1 MKLLTPRYLLVVFL
15 VLIFANPVLAQS
27 NSELTRAEVYKLQK
41 LVDLLLAN
49 KPARQA
55 QLKDSLRP
63 LDAVQTKARSRVD
76 LLFNEGSVLQVG
88 ANSGFRFKPGLRKMQ
103 LKNGQTVA
111 ETLFELQN
119 GTVVAITPPASA
131 GTTVEIPG
139 SGKVESLVA
148 VLPTPPN
155 APSSEPINTKVKSG
169 VFTVTHDK
177 INNLTSVA
185 NLGIG
190 EVKVFNQDG
199 TQFKIIQGGQTVD
212 IKNGVLG
219 DVKTFDLGRFY
230 TTTKLGAGLGPG
242 QESLLIKEPSP
253 VQETF
258 RAVRKDTIAAWQAQQ
273 KWIEGLCT
281 LNGRGVASTLSSN
294 CINTNSDDPLRTFE
308 DRRDV
313 VVPPR
318 QQTST
323 QPPTT
328 QPPTTQPPIIQP
340 PTTQPPTTQPPTTQ
354 PPTTQ
359 PPTTQPPT
367 TQPPVIR

>member
-1 MKLLTPRYLLVVFL
+1 MKLLTPRYFLVTLL

-27 NSELTRAEVYKLQK
+27 NQELTRAEVYKLQK
-41 LVDLLLAN
+41 LVNLLLAN
-49 KPARQA
+49 QPARQA
-55 QLKDSLRP
+55 QLKDAIRP
-63 LDAVQTKARSRVD
+63 LDGVQTKARSRVD

-111 ETLFELQN
+111 ETLFELQD
-119 GTVVAITPPASA
+119 GTVVAITPPGSA

-148 VLPTPPN
+148 VLPPPPN
-155 APSSEPINTKVKSG
+155 APTNEPINAKVRSG

-177 INNLTSVA
+177 INNITSVA

-190 EVKVFNQDG
+190 EVKVFNENG
-199 TQFKIIQGGQTVD
+199 TQFKILQGGETVN

-242 QESLLIKEPSP
+242 QERLLINESP
-253 VQETF
+253 QVQETF
-258 RAVRKDTIAAWQAQQ
+258 RAVRKDTIAAWKVQQ

-308 DRRDV
+308 DRRGV
-313 VVPPR
+313 GIPPR
-318 QQTST
+318 RQPPTPQPPTT
-323 QPPTT
+323 QPPTPQPPTT
-328 QPPTTQPPIIQP
+328 QPPTTQPPGTVP
-340 PTTQPPTTQPPTTQ
+340 G
-354 PPTTQ
+354 
-359 PPTTQPPT
+359 
-367 TQPPVIR
+367 VIR

>member
-1 MKLLTPRYLLVVFL
+1 LIKLLTPRYLLVVFL
-15 VLIFANPVLAQS
+15 VLISANLVLAQS
-27 NSELTRAEVYKLQK
+27 NQELTRAEVYKLQK
-41 LVDLLLAN
+41 LVNLLLAN

-55 QLKDSLRP
+55 QLKDSIRP

-76 LLFNEGSVLQVG
+76 LLFNEGSILQVG
-88 ANSGFRFKPGLRKMQ
+88 ANSDFRFKPGLRKMQ

-119 GTVVAITPPASA
+119 GTVVAITPPGSA

-148 VLPTPPN
+148 VLPSPN
-155 APSSEPINTKVKSG
+155 EPINTKLTSG

-177 INNLTSVA
+177 INNITSVA

-190 EVKVFNQDG
+190 EVKVFNPDG

-230 TTTKLGAGLGPG
+230 TTTKLGAGLGPR
-242 QESLLIKEPSP
+242 QESLILNESPP

-258 RAVRKDTIAAWQAQQ
+258 RLVRKDTIAAWQAQQ
-273 KWIEGLCT
+273 RWIEGLCT

-308 DRRDV
+308 DRRGV
-313 VVPPR
+313 GIPPQR
-318 QQTST
+318 QTPSK
-323 QPPTT
+323 
-328 QPPTTQPPIIQP
+328 P

-367 TQPPVIR
+367 TRPPATVPPNNQTPDNQTGVIR

>member
-1 MKLLTPRYLLVVFL
+1 MKLFTPGRLWVTLLI
-15 VLIFANPVLAQS
+15 LIFANPVLAQS
-27 NSELTRAEVYKLQK
+27 STELTRAEVYKLQK
-41 LVDLLLAN
+41 LVNLLLAN
-49 KPARQA
+49 QPARQA

-88 ANSGFRFKPGLRKMQ
+88 ANSGFRFKPGLRRMQ

-119 GTVVAITPPASA
+119 GTVVAITPPGSA

-139 SGKVESLVA
+139 NGKVESLVA
-148 VLPTPPN
+148 VLPPSADAPPGELRN
-155 APSSEPINTKVKSG
+155 AKLTSG

-177 INNLTSVA
+177 INNITTVA

-190 EVKVFNQDG
+190 EVKVFNETG
-199 TQFKIIQGGQTVD
+199 TQFQIIKGGETVD

-219 DVKTFDLGRFY
+219 EVKTFDLGRFY

-242 QESLLIKEPSP
+242 QENLLINESP
-253 VQETF
+253 TVQEIF
-258 RAVRKDTIAAWQAQQ
+258 KVVRKDTIAAWQAQQ

-313 VVPPR
+313 GVPPR
-318 QQTST
+318 QQPPV
-323 QPPTT
+323 QPPVIEPPV
-328 QPPTTQPPIIQP
+328 QPPVIEPPVQPPIIEPPVQP
-340 PTTQPPTTQPPTTQ
+340 PTGVPLNDQTPDNQPG
-354 PPTTQ
+354 
-359 PPTTQPPT
+359 
-367 TQPPVIR
+367 VIR